1 MPQVGWELVDAFWP
15 GGLTIIAMHQP
26 TLRWDLGDTRGTVAV
41 RMPLHPVAIEL
52 LNETGPMAVSSANR
66 TTEPPTTEVDAAMKQ
81 LGEAVAIYLD
91 GGPGGTTPSTIVDVT
106 GPRPRLLR
114 EGALTLAELREV
126 APTIEQVG

>member
-1 MPQVGWELVDAFWP
+1 
-15 GGLTIIAMHQP
+15 
-26 TLRWDLGDTRGTVAV
+26 
-41 RMPLHPVAIEL
+41 
-52 LNETGPMAVSSANR
+52 MAVSSANR